1 MNLTIRQNGN
11 GLDVE
16 GGWVN
21 NMTAQFGSC
30 WVALPTDS
38 AEYPT
43 SGPELS
49 FRLEFDHGAQRTFA
63 IRGDEVQIAGI
74 YEYFGQYEYETMSP
88 YQT

>member
-1 MNLTIRQNGN
+1 MLG
-11 GLDVE
+11 
-16 GGWVN
+16 
-21 NMTAQFGSC
+21 
-30 WVALPTDS
+30 ALPTDS

-49 FRLEFDHGAQRTFA
+49 FLLEVDHGARRAFV

-74 YEYFGQYEYETMSP
+74 YEYFGQYEYETMLP